1 MPSSILP
8 SHVSRTRRSA
18 GASTSHSVT
27 AAKLNGREPLP
38 THDPAL
44 PAAIGSVSS
53 ISIAPPAI
61 GIALSAALITV
72 RHQDP
77 MVFVVEA
84 ASPHGEAMLPAGPLL
99 PRQHRGLEQGVRELV
114 SEQAGID
121 LGYTE
126 QLYSFSEQGRVVG
139 SEQGGPDHGAGKDQP
154 HLVSIGYLAL
164 LRATHEAVTPTAKV
178 GRWLSCYEVLPWE
191 DWRAGRPT
199 VLDAVIEPHL
209 DAWANRPSQLLGGH
223 EADMPLLCRRDRID
237 VAFGLNGAAW
247 DEERALERHELLY
260 QAGLLSEARRDAGVQ
275 ERGSGDRAV
284 VPLRNGA
291 VGPSSNENLASNLD
305 LNLGPN
311 LGPNLGMPLAFDHR
325 RMVAMAL
332 GRLRAKIKYRPIVFD
347 LMDET
352 FTLYELQCTVQA
364 ILGTP
369 LHKQNFRRLVE
380 TTGLV
385 EEVGDIRAKTGG
397 RPAKLFRFRS
407 HVVLERSAPGVR
419 IKSMRG

>member
-8 SHVSRTRRSA
+8 SHVSRTRHSA
-18 GASTSHSVT
+18 GASTSQSVA
-27 AAKLNGREPLP
+27 AAKRNGREPLL
-38 THDPAL
+38 TREPAL
-44 PAAIGSVSS
+44 PAAIGSAPA
-53 ISIAPPAI
+53 IGIAPPAI
-61 GIALSAALITV
+61 SIALSAALITV
-72 RHQDP
+72 RHQEP
-77 MVFVVEA
+77 MALVVEA
-84 ASPHGEAMLPAGPLL
+84 ASPHGEAMLPSGPLV
-99 PRQHRGLEQGVRELV
+99 PRQHCSLEQGVRELV
-114 SEQAGID
+114 LEQAGIA

-126 QLYSFSEQGRVVG
+126 QLYTFSEQGRVVG
-139 SEQGGPDHGAGKDQP
+139 PEYCGPDHGAGKDQP

-164 LRATHEAVTPTAKV
+164 LRATHEAATPTAKA
-178 GRWLSCYEVLPWE
+178 GRWVSCYDVLPWE

-199 VLDAVIEPHL
+199 VLDTVIEPQL
-209 DAWANRPSQLLGGH
+209 DAWASRPSHLLGGH
-223 EADMPLLCRRDRID
+223 EADMPLPCRRDQID
-237 VAFGLNGAAW
+237 IAFGLNGAAW

-260 QAGLLSEARRDAGVQ
+260 DAELLSEARRDTAMA
-275 ERGSGDRAV
+275 ETSGIDCAV
-284 VPLRNGA
+284 VPLRN
-291 VGPSSNENLASNLD
+291 ENLA
-305 LNLGPN
+305 PN
-311 LGPNLGMPLAFDHR
+311 LGQILGMPLAFDHR

-419 IKSMRG
+419 IKSMRS